1 MKMIYN
7 PISFVKL
14 VQTNLGGNYEPIMG
28 ICEKIFI
35 INLHNLQMLFMLWI
49 KYKLSECLASLH
61 KYEGPQWKNFW
72 RRFCPGPQTRGHSG
86 PVTPQIFFLHQI

>member
-1 MKMIYN
+1 MKMIYD

-14 VQTNLGGNYEPIMG
+14 FQKIFGGNYEPIMG

-49 KYKLSECLASLH
+49 TY
-61 KYEGPQWKNFW
+61 
-72 RRFCPGPQTRGHSG
+72 
-86 PVTPQIFFLHQI
+86 